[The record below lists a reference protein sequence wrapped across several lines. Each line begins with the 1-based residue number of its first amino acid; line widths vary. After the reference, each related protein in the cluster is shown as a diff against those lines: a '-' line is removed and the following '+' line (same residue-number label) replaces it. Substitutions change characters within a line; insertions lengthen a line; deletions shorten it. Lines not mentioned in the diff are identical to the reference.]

1 MNTKLKFLFS
11 VDNCLFMFCV
21 TGQVFNFN
29 FEDGPGHYQATKEG
43 RPKDDYSYM
52 GRSWVV
58 LGGGGYCF

>member
-1 MNTKLKFLFS
+1 
-11 VDNCLFMFCV
+11 MFCV

-58 LGGGGYCF
+58 LGGGGPVFN